1 MPEKMT
7 SASKSKKSLVV
18 KRNAMKYIALV
29 FMGICLFTTA
39 LFCIFAPLPYADN
52 ELLMRIGM
60 GYLGLPTAIAIIVFN
75 SYEFVVKRKA
85 IILDEHGITDYTN
98 SMSSGFTPW
107 DEISDVYLLKL
118 KSGDYLCADPV
129 NLNAWLGTLSKKQIR
144 LAQANM
150 DLGFSPIRVQFS
162 SVTDAITAKEG
173 VDFVKTLQSKKVSH
187 TRKPRY

>member
-7 SASKSKKSLVV
+7 CTSKSKKSLVV
-18 KRNAMKYIALV
+18 KRNAMKYIALI
-29 FMGICLFTTA
+29 FMGVCLFTAA
-39 LFCIFAPLPYADN
+39 LFCTFAPLPYADN

-60 GYLGLPTAIAIIVFN
+60 GYLGLPAAVVIIAFN
-75 SYEFVVKRKA
+75 IYEFVVKRKA

-98 SMSSGFTPW
+98 SMSSGFTSW
-107 DEISDVYLLKL
+107 DQISNVYLLKL

-129 NLNAWLGTLSKKQIR
+129 NLDAWLGALSKKRVR

-150 DLGFSPIRVQFS
+150 DLGFSPIRIQFS

-173 VDFVKTLQSKKVSH
+173 VDFVKTLQRKKVSH